1 MSNINEIDKFFLK
14 LVKEKLLPE
23 YKLPVD
29 CIAIEEKDDRFL
41 FYYVMKEVPFEVY
54 FNRYEILDELVEE
67 CKILSKT
74 LRSKKVHDMKVYVE
88 YANPNRNLLR
98 QI

>member
-1 MSNINEIDKFFLK
+1 
-14 LVKEKLLPE
+14 
-23 YKLPVD
+23 
-29 CIAIEEKDDRFL
+29 
-41 FYYVMKEVPFEVY
+41 MKEVPFEVY

-88 YANPNRNLLR
+88 YANPNRNLLQ